1 MIIIMIIIIVCAVL
15 CCTVLSCL
23 SLSLCHWVRHPVVAE
38 LHPTVLL
45 VVVVKDVII
54 VAVVVVVSSSSLSFL
69 VRFIGDTYC
78 TWNRMIS
85 KHTNLAI
92 AIVVVVAILLIVD
105 EIIL

>member
-1 MIIIMIIIIVCAVL
+1 MIIIMIIIFVCAVL
-15 CCTVLSCL
+15 YCTIVSL

-54 VAVVVVVSSSSLSFL
+54 VAVVVVVSSLSFL

>member
-1 MIIIMIIIIVCAVL
+1 
-15 CCTVLSCL
+15 
-23 SLSLCHWVRHPVVAE
+23 
-38 LHPTVLL
+38 
-45 VVVVKDVII
+45 VKDVII
-54 VAVVVVVSSSSLSFL
+54 VAVVVVVSSLSFL